1 MSRQLRVGI
10 ACFASYGGSGVVAT
24 ELGRNLARLGHKV
37 HFISSQVPFRLQQG
51 EFYENVYYHEVD
63 SVSYDVFPS
72 GMFGLD
78 ISSKMTQ
85 IAVDENL
92 DLIHAHYAVPHAISG
107 IIAKQI
113 LRPRDI
119 KVVTTLHGTDITLV
133 GRAPS
138 YFPLTRW
145 AIEQSDAVTAVS
157 GWLKRETELE
167 FKATTPIHVIHNFV
181 DTRRFA
187 PGLSKCHREHFARPD
202 EKIILHV
209 SNFRPVKRLQDVI
222 GTFKRI
228 VQNLPARL
236 LLIGDGP
243 ERERAMDLA
252 RRLNV
257 MNRTYFLGKQTQVE
271 NYYAIADLLLFPSE
285 HESFGVSALEAM
297 ATGVPVVATEG
308 SGLSE
313 VVDHGKTGLL
323 CPVGNIRA
331 LTEAAIR
338 ILTDETF
345 ARELSALAR
354 RRAERCFRSD
364 QITQQYVDVYQ
375 AVLAGEAIPL
385 RKPCLPEDPKP

>member
-1 MSRQLRVGI
+1 
-10 ACFASYGGSGVVAT
+10 
-24 ELGRNLARLGHKV
+24 
-37 HFISSQVPFRLQQG
+37 
-51 EFYENVYYHEVD
+51 
-63 SVSYDVFPS
+63 
-72 GMFGLD
+72 MFGLD